1 MLHSKRKA
9 PPMPMVSYEKHALQA
24 SRQHNGSFDLNLW
37 QSHAYLLSDIE
48 KNQMR
53 LLIEAFQS
61 RRLKQI
67 QPIHM
72 YFK

>member
-24 SRQHNGSFDLNLW
+24 SRQHNGSFSFKLW
-37 QSHAYLLSDIE
+37 HSHYHLLSDIE
-48 KNQMR
+48 KKQTE
-53 LLIEAFQS
+53 LLTEAFKMQY
-61 RRLKQI
+61 LKRV

>member
-37 QSHAYLLSDIE
+37 QFHSHLLSDIE
-48 KNQMR
+48 KIR
-53 LLIEAFQS
+53 
-61 RRLKQI
+61 
-67 QPIHM
+67 
-72 YFK
+72 